1 MVDNELIRTS
11 NFASQGLDRAHLNRN
26 GDTKVPE
33 HLFVTY
39 QIEKIAGFRMNKKTN
54 SFKAALSTNLKTLVQ
69 TVIKKVKF
77 STKYK
82 YAIIYF
88 DTKTGSKG

>member
-11 NFASQGLDRAHLNRN
+11 NYVSQGLDKVHLNKN
-26 GDTKVPE
+26 GDIKVPE

-39 QIEKIAGFRMNKKTN
+39 QIEKIAGFRMNKRTN
-54 SFKAALSTNLKTLVQ
+54 SFKAALSTSLKSLVQ

-77 STKYK
+77 STRYK

-88 DTKTGSKG
+88 DTRTGSKK